1 MDGWDSLN
9 VPGGSGRLLGWRT
22 VGEGPPLL
30 LVNGY
35 AATAADWAPAFLTG
49 LSESCT
55 VLLPDNRGMGTSTP
69 GDLAEM
75 TVGSLAAD
83 LDLLLDHLLIQ
94 RLPVAGWSM
103 GGMIAQALTARSP
116 GRVSALVLLSTD
128 AGGSSAVRAP
138 AATWARLVD
147 HTGTPRAQATRLLSL
162 LFPPEV
168 AADVDRLF
176 GDVVAVAR
184 AGLLSDVLGAQ
195 ERALDAWHGDGP
207 GGPSPVPVPRPPV
220 LVVTGTEDQVIPP
233 ANARLL
239 AERWGTDR
247 VERLQGAGHAVMAQE
262 PVQLAASVTEFVG
275 ANS

>member
-1 MDGWDSLN
+1 MDGRDSLQL
-9 VPGGSGRLLGWRT
+9 PGGSGRLLGWRT
-22 VGEGPPLL
+22 LGAGPPLL

-35 AATAADWAPAFLTG
+35 AATSDDWEPAFLDG
-49 LSESCT
+49 LSGSCT
-55 VLLPDNRGMGTSTP
+55 VLLPDNRGMGASTP
-69 GDLAEM
+69 GDLAGM

-83 LDLLLDHLLIQ
+83 LDLLLDHLLIE

-103 GGMIAQALTARSP
+103 GGMIAQELAARSP

-176 GDVVAVAR
+176 GDVVAEAR
-184 AGLLSDVLGAQ
+184 AGLSPDVLDAQ

-207 GGPSPVPVPRPPV
+207 GGPSPLPGARPP
-220 LVVTGTEDQVIPP
+220 GPGGD
-233 ANARLL
+233 
-239 AERWGTDR
+239 
-247 VERLQGAGHAVMAQE
+247 GH
-262 PVQLAASVTEFVG
+262 
-275 ANS
+275 

>member
-1 MDGWDSLN
+1 MDGTPALQ
-9 VPGGSGRLLGWRT
+9 VPDGSGRLLGWRT

-35 AATAADWAPAFLTG
+35 AATAADWDPGFLAG
-49 LSESCT
+49 LSESRT
-55 VLLPDNRGMGTSTP
+55 VLLPDNRGMGTSAA
-69 GDLAEM
+69 GDLGGM

-83 LDLLLDHLLIQ
+83 LGLLLDHLGID

-103 GGMIAQALTARSP
+103 GGMTAQELAARSP

-138 AATWARLVD
+138 AATWERLVD
-147 HTGTPRAQATRLLSL
+147 HTGPPREQATRLVSL

-176 GDVVAVAR
+176 GDAVADAR
-184 AGLLSDVLGAQ
+184 AGLSPDVLDAQ
-195 ERALDAWHGDGP
+195 ERALEAWHGDGP
-207 GGPSPVPVPRPPV
+207 GGPSPLTGTRPPV
-220 LVVTGTEDQVIPP
+220 LVVTGTEDQVVPA

-247 VERLQGAGHAVMAQE
+247 VERFEGAGHAVMAQE
-262 PVQLAASVTEFVG
+262 PVALAALVTGFLDG
-275 ANS
+275 YR